1 MGKQR
6 DSEMRIV
13 TGLLAAVLLVSYLS
27 VDGVLEHEDS
37 IELGDGAPTPVLA
50 AHNERL
56 KQGIAQLQNG
66 KTLSPAK
73 PARHDSALE
82 LREEDAAAGEKATP
96 ATEKAHKATRKA
108 KKSAKK
114 AAKAASKA
122 GKAGKDK
129 AKKAATTRRRRYTG
143 VARRRRRRSG
153 GICTKWPDMAICKEK
168 KKAATKEKEKK
179 KGSQMASSATK
190 DTSLGESVQVRQKAR
205 FFRRRRKFFKFKTVK
220 AVTGFKAVS
229 KSVKHMA
236 KNFSKGIKK
245 VNSMA
250 QEAAQKRNAAVA
262 NEAAQKRNAAVAK
275 EAAQKAAAK
284 VKAAAE
290 KAVKAVKKNA
300 SRVIK
305 KAVKKEVKKDVKKYV
320 AIIRRRRRVYSS
332 RRRSWRR
339 RRRL

>member
-1 MGKQR
+1 MGPR

-27 VDGVLEHEDS
+27 VDGVLLEHEDS

-108 KKSAKK
+108 KTSAKK

-129 AKKAATTRRRRYTG
+129 AKKAATTKGNNVHRRRGLQQVHGTNSTTAPLRHNFG
-143 VARRRRRRSG
+143 GGEEGGDRRR
-153 GICTKWPDMAICKEK
+153 
-168 KKAATKEKEKK
+168 
-179 KGSQMASSATK
+179 
-190 DTSLGESVQVRQKAR
+190 
-205 FFRRRRKFFKFKTVK
+205 
-220 AVTGFKAVS
+220 
-229 KSVKHMA
+229 
-236 KNFSKGIKK
+236 
-245 VNSMA
+245 
-250 QEAAQKRNAAVA
+250 
-262 NEAAQKRNAAVAK
+262 
-275 EAAQKAAAK
+275 
-284 VKAAAE
+284 
-290 KAVKAVKKNA
+290 
-300 SRVIK
+300 
-305 KAVKKEVKKDVKKYV
+305 
-320 AIIRRRRRVYSS
+320 
-332 RRRSWRR
+332 
-339 RRRL
+339 

>member
-1 MGKQR
+1 
-6 DSEMRIV
+6 MRIV

-27 VDGVLEHEDS
+27 VDGVLLEHEDS
-37 IELGDGAPTPVLA
+37 VELGDGAPTPVLA

-66 KTLSPAK
+66 KIPSSAK
-73 PARHDSALE
+73 PARHDSVLE
-82 LREEDAAAGEKATP
+82 LRVEDAA
-96 ATEKAHKATRKA
+96 
-108 KKSAKK
+108 
-114 AAKAASKA
+114 
-122 GKAGKDK
+122 
-129 AKKAATTRRRRYTG
+129 
-143 VARRRRRRSG
+143 
-153 GICTKWPDMAICKEK
+153 
-168 KKAATKEKEKK
+168 
-179 KGSQMASSATK
+179 GSQMASSATK

>member
-1 MGKQR
+1 
-6 DSEMRIV
+6 
-13 TGLLAAVLLVSYLS
+13 VL
-27 VDGVLEHEDS
+27 LEHEDS

-66 KTLSPAK
+66 KIPSPAK
-73 PARHDSALE
+73 PARHDSVLE
-82 LREEDAAAGEKATP
+82 LRVEDAA
-96 ATEKAHKATRKA
+96 
-108 KKSAKK
+108 
-114 AAKAASKA
+114 
-122 GKAGKDK
+122 
-129 AKKAATTRRRRYTG
+129 
-143 VARRRRRRSG
+143 
-153 GICTKWPDMAICKEK
+153 
-168 KKAATKEKEKK
+168 
-179 KGSQMASSATK
+179 GSQMASSATK

-205 FFRRRRKFFKFKTVK
+205 IGAWRRRRRSKFKTPPLPTVK
-220 AVTGFKAVS
+220 AVTKVVKLPGFKAVS

-250 QEAAQKRNAAVA
+250 QEAAQKRNAALA

-300 SRVIK
+300 ARVVK

-320 AIIRRRRRVYSS
+320 ATDIRRRRVSFS
-332 RRRSWRR
+332 RPNRSWS
-339 RRRL
+339 RL